1 MRLIQKLVIAF
12 VLLLSGCTASSG
24 QREWKDASLNAIV
37 TSDLHLS
44 VDPNIISS
52 IVPAMPYGQA
62 VAETIASQII
72 DAHPDVFIMTGD
84 NTNSG
89 APEDMHTLKQI
100 LQKITDAGIPVV
112 MTTGNHD
119 FNRSSPEEYWECF
132 SDLFDVMDKAP
143 DSLSYVTE
151 INNVRIIAMDDNSFD
166 GGTTGTFSPETM
178 LWLRKTLRQARTD
191 GQTVLFLSHHNVIAG
206 PEGDSSGYYQITNPD
221 LRKTL
226 RENDVPLCLTG
237 HQHGQGIQQEDGLFE
252 IISSMPLSG
261 RHQIGSLT
269 IQGKRAEYH
278 TVPISFTQFGEA
290 GLAERME
297 EADRNETVRTVEIFE
312 GLLKQEGLS
321 GERYDG
327 VMALIDRFFRCYSD
341 GTFAEE
347 AESLRNDT
355 YYEDMI
361 TALHDYNYGPW
372 MEQVV
377 NHPPMDGNSLRI
389 VWE

>member
-1 MRLIQKLVIAF
+1 MRRIKLLAIVFILF
-12 VLLLSGCTASSG
+12 LSGCMGSSG
-24 QREWKDASLNAIV
+24 QREWKNASLNAIV

-52 IVPAMPYGQA
+52 IVPAMPYGKA
-62 VAETIASQII
+62 VTETIAAQTI

-89 APEDMHTLKQI
+89 APEDMQALKQI
-100 LQKITDAGIPVV
+100 LQKIRDAGIPVV

-119 FNRSSPEEYWECF
+119 FNRSTPEEYWDCF
-132 SDLFDVMDKAP
+132 SDLFDVVDRAP

-178 LWLRKTLRQARTD
+178 LWLRKVLKSARDD
-191 GQTVLFLSHHNVIAG
+191 GKTVLFLSHHNVIAG
-206 PEGDSSGYYQITNPD
+206 PEGDTSGYYQITNPD

-226 RENDVPLCLTG
+226 REYDVPLCLTG
-237 HQHGQGIQQEDGLFE
+237 HQHGQAIQQEEGLFE
-252 IISSMPLSG
+252 IVSSMPLAG
-261 RHQIGSLT
+261 RHQIGVLT
-269 IQGKRAEYH
+269 IEGTHAEYH
-278 TVPISFTQFGEA
+278 TERISLKEYGEA
-290 GLAERME
+290 GLAERM
-297 EADRNETVRTVEIFE
+297 ADAGRKESERTAEIFDQ
-312 GLLKQEGLS
+312 LLRKEGLS

-327 VMALIDRFFRCYSD
+327 VMTLIDRFFRCYSD
-341 GTFAEE
+341 GTFAEQ
-347 AESLRNDT
+347 AESLRSDR
-355 YYEDMI
+355 YYTDMI

-377 NHPPMDGNSLRI
+377 NHPPMNGNALEI
-389 VWE
+389 IWE